1 MSDGDGFDPD
11 IPEEP
16 TETDADSLAEE
27 PDDAADAGADR
38 GRQAAATIRTG
49 VFRTCA
55 GIGAFVF
62 TFLRNLLSL
71 PLIPS
76 ARLFKG
82 LAVRSLYAYY
92 KNSGGDR
99 LGLVESPGGTVKLIP
114 VKYKTAAETGDD
126 EQAGWHAKGRDQAW
140 RPSTLGQ
147 SGPRL
152 GKTPI
157 VPLDADSWRATS
169 TLEARVAEA
178 VDMGETRP
186 LYDVSEA
193 RLTAEFDLGD
203 TPAADALPDGGEAQA
218 DLQFQPRSTPVF
230 SDMII
235 DLGSEEYDGQAVS
248 WRKTQELL
256 TETTTSDEMERQEQR
271 GLIAGMSRKDIKSLM
286 LKVMLIGG
294 AVALA
299 GLIGP
304 ELVTA
309 IFGGGGGGGGGAI
322 PI

>member
-1 MSDGDGFDPD
+1 MSDGWSPFGGDDSEDAEDSDPLAD
-11 IPEEP
+11 PEDP
-16 TETDADSLAEE
+16 AE
-27 PDDAADAGADR
+27 AGASR
-38 GRQAAATIRTG
+38 GRETAATVRTG
-49 VFRTCA
+49 VYETA
-55 GIGAFVF
+55 SAIGAMLF
-62 TFLRNLLSL
+62 TFVRNLLSL

-82 LAVRSLYAYY
+82 LAVRSLYAYH
-92 KNSGGDR
+92 KKSGGDR
-99 LGLVESPGGTVKLIP
+99 LGLVEDPGGKVDLVP

-126 EQAGWHAKGRDQAW
+126 EQAGWHAKGREQAW

-178 VDMGETRP
+178 VDQGETRP
-186 LYDVSEA
+186 LYRVDEA
-193 RLTAEFDLGD
+193 NLRAELD
-203 TPAADALPDGGEAQA
+203 TSGATRDNAVADGGQYAVNNLE
-218 DLQFQPRSTPVF
+218 FEPRTSPIF
-230 SDMII
+230 EDMII
-235 DLGSEEYDGQAVS
+235 DLGSDDYDGQAVS
-248 WRKTQELL
+248 WRKTNELL

-294 AVALA
+294 VIALA

-304 ELVTA
+304 ELVGA
-309 IFGGGGGGGGGAI
+309 VLGGGGGSGGGVI